1 MTFAERSLRSPS
13 ATRRST
19 LTAFI
24 AWALGSFA
32 LAALVAAA
40 ETPKAAPAID
50 LATATVIDLTHP
62 FDGKT
67 LYWPSGGANL
77 SFELENVAYGPTAG
91 GYFYAANRFCTPE
104 HGGTHLDAPIHFG
117 EGKRTADQIPVRQL
131 VAPAVV
137 IDVTRQVASDVDYRL
152 TREDVLAF
160 EASHGRIAAGT
171 IVLLRTGWASRWGD
185 RKAYFGDDTPG
196 DATHLHFPSYGPE
209 AARLLVEER
218 GVGAI
223 GVDTPSLDHGPSR
236 DFLVHRIAAARE
248 VPGFE
253 NLAALAELPATG
265 AWIVALP
272 MKIGGGSGGPLRA
285 IALLP
290 AR

>member
-1 MTFAERSLRSPS
+1 MRFAGRRNDSPVGGRRESALR
-13 ATRRST
+13 RV
-19 LTAFI
+19 
-24 AWALGSFA
+24 AWALLGVMTAGSS
-32 LAALVAAA
+32 LA
-40 ETPKAAPAID
+40 ETTRPAAGID
-50 LATATVIDLTHP
+50 LATATVVDLTHP
-62 FDGKT
+62 FDERT
-67 LYWPSGGANL
+67 LYWPSGGTNL
-77 SFELENVAYGPTAG
+77 TFSLERVAYGPTPG

-104 HGGTHLDAPIHFG
+104 HGGTHLDAPIHFA
-117 EGKRTADQIPVRQL
+117 EGKRTADQIPLRQL

-137 IDVTRQVASDVDYRL
+137 IDVTRQVAADVDYRL

-160 EASHGRIAAGT
+160 EASHGRIAPGT
-171 IVLLRTGWASRWGD
+171 MVLLRTGWSSRWGD

-196 DATHLHFPSYGPE
+196 DATHLHFPSFGPE

-223 GVDTPSLDHGPSR
+223 GVDTPSIDHGPSR
-236 DFLVHRIAAARE
+236 DFLVHRIAGAHD

-253 NLAALAELPATG
+253 NLKSLDELPATG
-265 AWIVALP
+265 SWVVALP

-290 AR
+290 GK